1 LPEPSEIEGKQQVA
15 IKWDKSDLLSLFSSC
30 QYFAPFNHRLHD
42 TVMTPHKDLSRRE
55 EIVALASEYGRY
67 GWRRIDSSCVVT
79 AA

>member
-1 LPEPSEIEGKQQVA
+1 
-15 IKWDKSDLLSLFSSC
+15 
-30 QYFAPFNHRLHD
+30 
-42 TVMTPHKDLSRRE
+42 MTPHKDLSRRE